1 MRIEKSA
8 SPGPGPRQAAAAQ
21 EPTAGAFLP
30 PGDSSGQVCHLGKVR
45 EGNINIT
52 RQNTA
57 TFPSSPS
64 TSKGGRAG
72 QGRKLRPIEQAND
85 LPKVLKSV
93 AEPELKP
100 RLDV

>member
-8 SPGPGPRQAAAAQ
+8 SPGPGQAAAAQ

-30 PGDSSGQVCHLGKVR
+30 PGDSSGQACHLGKVG
-45 EGNINIT
+45 EENISIT
-52 RQNTA
+52 GQNTA

-72 QGRKLRPIEQAND
+72 QGRKLRPREHSA
-85 LPKVLKSV
+85 
-93 AEPELKP
+93 
-100 RLDV
+100 